1 MRRTL
6 ALLTGLVTA
15 HTAPAQDWATR
26 EVCFSDPQPV
36 TAADVVP
43 HDLDRLEAEA
53 AQIANSV
60 GRLWRIEST
69 DGAVSHLWG
78 TMHNAHPQ
86 VLDLPEAL
94 ELAIRNARL
103 VAVEIDF
110 TYPDRATMA
119 TRYNEPERYREATNA
134 FLPEDPLDLSYLG
147 ADVEA
152 AVFDRIGGGDYGEEL
167 LYIMTYAGLA
177 EHLLADPCEDFTTG
191 VIPHQDTYIQTL
203 AHISGA
209 ELTGLE
215 DPSDFIKDLAN
226 DPGTA
231 KAIIATYAA
240 YLPAPTRTENFNAAV
255 QLYLEG
261 RIGLMATWEA
271 AHLKATYG
279 AYGATAL
286 KGTDDYLIT
295 HRNKRFLTRIAPEL
309 ATGDAVIA
317 VGTFHLPGENGLVE
331 MLRREG
337 YTVTRLALPG
347 EAP

>member
-1 MRRTL
+1 MRRIL
-6 ALLTGLVTA
+6 ALLVGLVTA
-15 HTAPAQDWATR
+15 HSAPAQDWATR
-26 EVCFSDPQPV
+26 ALCFSVPQPV
-36 TAADVVP
+36 TAADVAP
-43 HDLDRLEAEA
+43 HDLDTLEAEA

-60 GRLWRIEST
+60 GKFWRIESAE
-69 DGAVSHLWG
+69 GAVSHLWG
-78 TMHNAHPQ
+78 TMHIAHPQ

-94 ELAIRNARL
+94 AMPIRNARL

-119 TRYNEPERYREATNA
+119 TRYNEPERYREATSA

-152 AVFDRIGGGDYGEEL
+152 AVFDRLGGGDYGEEL

-209 ELTGLE
+209 DLIGLE

-226 DPGTA
+226 EPETA

-240 YLPAPTRTENFNAAV
+240 YLTAPARTENFNAAV

-286 KGTDDYLIT
+286 QRTDDYLVT
-295 HRNKRFLTRIAPEL
+295 RRNMRFLTGIAPEI
-309 ATGDAVIA
+309 AKGNAVIA
-317 VGTFHLPGENGLVE
+317 VGAFHLPGENGLVE

-337 YTVTRLALPG
+337 YTVTRLPLPG